1 VIRSIAAR
9 AFLHVSIVVGLA
21 VAALVFA
28 IFQGEQRVALGIAC
42 GAGIALV
49 CGLSWLV
56 GALLT
61 FEAPMSRF
69 LRATL
74 GLGPV
79 RMLIAVA
86 GVSSI
91 AVFARAR
98 VDVVA
103 LGCAFAG
110 AHLLLQLAEAD
121 CFMRLADASSRYPKA
136 RPIRFRGLR
145 FF

>member
-1 VIRSIAAR
+1 MIRSIAAR
-9 AFLHVSIVVGLA
+9 AFFHVSLVLGLA
-21 VAALVFA
+21 VSALVVALFL
-28 IFQGEQRVALGIAC
+28 GERRVALGIAC
-42 GAGIALV
+42 GSGIALV

-79 RMLIAVA
+79 RMLLAV
-86 GVSSI
+86 GGISSI
-91 AVFARAR
+91 AVFARES
-98 VDVVA
+98 VDVIA
-103 LGCAFAG
+103 LGCAFAA
-110 AHLLLQLAEAD
+110 AHMCLQLAEAD
-121 CFMRLADASSRYPKA
+121 CFMRLADATSRYPKA